1 MIKVTLVT
9 VPKTLPVRKYPEIR
23 CVEERETYAAV
34 FNDQYQEYKDL
45 HRDIISTFSK
55 FRELDVLMSRLLRD
69 GNSPQVRQNL
79 HRCSTNRVKRSAAD
93 PGGS

>member
-1 MIKVTLVT
+1 MITVTLVT

-45 HRDIISTFSK
+45 HRDIISTFSR
-55 FRELDVLMSRLLRD
+55 FRELDVVMSRLLRD
-69 GNSPQVRQNL
+69 GKSPQVRQNL
-79 HRCSTNRVKRSAAD
+79 HKCSTNRTD
-93 PGGS
+93 PC